1 MTRQGTHQGT
11 HQGTRAVKVE
21 LSAVIVTL
29 EAEGG
34 RMRPMVLTPQG
45 AEGRDL
51 PTAAFDPDRD
61 RTLHEALAH
70 WVEARTGI
78 RLDYIE
84 QLYTFGDPRRSAAR
98 GGDEAHTV
106 SIGYLALARWE
117 AARLVSDWTPWTH
130 WFPWEDRR
138 DGVPP
143 VLDRLVLPSLDA
155 WAAEPG
161 APVERRERVEAL
173 FGSGK
178 EGDLGGWRD
187 ELVLERYELLY
198 SARLVA
204 EAWRD
209 RGEPPPADL
218 PALGAP
224 APRDHRR
231 ILATAIGRLRGK
243 LKYRPVLFDL
253 VGESFTLYELQ
264 RAAEAV
270 SGVLLHKQNFR
281 RMVERSGLIEPTGSH
296 SSRHGGRPAAEYRF
310 GAEAA
315 WERRAQSVRF
325 GGARRGA

>member
-1 MTRQGTHQGT
+1 MTRPVQ
-11 HQGTRAVKVE
+11 VE

-29 EAEGG
+29 ETDGG
-34 RMRPMVLTPQG
+34 RMRPMALTPQG
-45 AEGRDL
+45 PAGRDL
-51 PTAAFDPDRD
+51 PTAAFDPDRH
-61 RTLHEALAH
+61 RTLHEALAE
-70 WVEARTGI
+70 WVEARAGI

-98 GGDEAHTV
+98 DPGEPHTV

-117 AARLVSDWTPWTH
+117 AARLASDWTPWTH
-130 WFPWEDRR
+130 WFPWEDLRE
-138 DGVPP
+138 GVPA
-143 VLDRLVLPSLDA
+143 VLSEVILPRLEA
-155 WAAEPG
+155 WAAEAG
-161 APVERRERVEAL
+161 AGPERRERVEAV
-173 FGSGK
+173 FGTRHDG
-178 EGDLGGWRD
+178 ELAGWRD

-209 RGEPPPADL
+209 RGEPAPADL

-243 LKYRPVLFDL
+243 LKYRPVLFEL
-253 VGESFTLYELQ
+253 VGETFTLFELQ

-281 RMVERSGLIEPTGSH
+281 RMVERSGLIEPTGTH
-296 SSRHGGRPAAEYRF
+296 STRHGGRPAAEYRF

-315 WERRAQSVRF
+315 WERRARAVRF

>member
-1 MTRQGTHQGT
+1 M
-11 HQGTRAVKVE
+11 TRAVKVE
-21 LSAVIVTL
+21 LSAVVVTL
-29 EAEGG
+29 ERDG

-45 AEGRDL
+45 PEGRDL

-61 RTLHEALAH
+61 RTLHEALAG

-98 GGDEAHTV
+98 GPDEPHVV

-117 AARLVSDWTPWTH
+117 AARLASDWTPWVH

-138 DGVPP
+138 EGVPP
-143 VLDRLVLPSLDA
+143 VLAEVILPRLEA
-155 WAAEPG
+155 WARGPGAEP
-161 APVERRERVEAL
+161 ARAERVEAL
-173 FGSGK
+173 FGTGPA
-178 EGDLGGWRD
+178 GWRD
-187 ELVLERYELLY
+187 ELALERYELLY
-198 SARLVA
+198 SARLVT

-209 RGEPPPADL
+209 RGETAPADL
-218 PALGAP
+218 PALGAA

-243 LKYRPVLFDL
+243 LKYRPVLFEL
-253 VGESFTLYELQ
+253 VGETFTLYELQ

-270 SGVLLHKQNFR
+270 SGVPLHKQNFR
-281 RMVERSGLIEPTGSH
+281 RMVERSGLIEPTGTFST
-296 SSRHGGRPAAEYRF
+296 RHGGRPAAEYRF
-310 GAEAA
+310 TAEAA
-315 WERRAQSVRF
+315 WERRAAAVRF